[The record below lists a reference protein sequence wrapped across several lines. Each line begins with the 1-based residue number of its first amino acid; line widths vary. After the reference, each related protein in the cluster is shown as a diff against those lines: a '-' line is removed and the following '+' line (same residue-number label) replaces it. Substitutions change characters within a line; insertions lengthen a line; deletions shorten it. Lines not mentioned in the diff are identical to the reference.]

1 MSAVILSLTLQGG
14 ADILTAI
21 QKEQGAWVTPCVATG
36 PSGHGTGAQRHG
48 AGADDYAA
56 KPHSQESLRRRVLRV
71 MSFHTLQERIRS
83 QQDEACRDSMT
94 GLLNRQGLYTI
105 AESLRHAS
113 FSAVYLFELD
123 DLKKFNEK
131 YGYVE
136 GDHLIFHFASLLRA
150 HTRMDDVLVRLGGDE
165 FLVVMCHMSSME
177 DVNKKK
183 RLFSGLIMRAVTRNQ
198 IWWPALPAQRSGM
211 QRNHWM
217 KSYAGLARSCMLQR
231 PAVRTSALYG
241 KGEHVMSKYT
251 NLEVIYVSPSSKLLR
266 GKDGSTGNRVVLKTG
281 GQEPMTQEQTARLRR
296 EYQIMQRIDS
306 PHVVKAFGEVTL
318 DGRYYLVE
326 EFCPGITLSRLLKQ
340 GALDMPDFYR
350 IAEQLVMGLR
360 TSTRLASSTK
370 M

>member
-1 MSAVILSLTLQGG
+1 
-14 ADILTAI
+14 
-21 QKEQGAWVTPCVATG
+21 
-36 PSGHGTGAQRHG
+36 
-48 AGADDYAA
+48 
-56 KPHSQESLRRRVLRV
+56 
-71 MSFHTLQERIRS
+71 
-83 QQDEACRDSMT
+83 
-94 GLLNRQGLYTI
+94 
-105 AESLRHAS
+105 
-113 FSAVYLFELD
+113 
-123 DLKKFNEK
+123 
-131 YGYVE
+131 
-136 GDHLIFHFASLLRA
+136 
-150 HTRMDDVLVRLGGDE
+150 
-165 FLVVMCHMSSME
+165 
-177 DVNKKK
+177 
-183 RLFSGLIMRAVTRNQ
+183 
-198 IWWPALPAQRSGM
+198 
-211 QRNHWM
+211 
-217 KSYAGLARSCMLQR
+217 MLQR

-360 TSTRLASSTK
+360 DIHKAGVIHKDVNPSNIMYDAESGRVALLDFGISSMFMHEQMSGTRLENIEGTLRYIAPEQTGRMNTELSLIHISEPTRH
-370 M
+370 